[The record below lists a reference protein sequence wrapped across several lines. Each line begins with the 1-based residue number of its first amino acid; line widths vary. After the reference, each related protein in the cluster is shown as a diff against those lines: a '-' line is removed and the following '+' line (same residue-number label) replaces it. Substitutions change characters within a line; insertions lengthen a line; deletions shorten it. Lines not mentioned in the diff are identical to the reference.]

1 MATNKKI
8 RDFVTPSLIALAI
21 AYFAFY
27 TLFGNRG
34 LYRMFE
40 LEDELI
46 VAQVQHE
53 EAVQERITLQQNV
66 TLLKPNSLDL
76 DMVDQRAREVLGYAH
91 PDDIVIEL
99 R

>member
-1 MATNKKI
+1 MTANKKL
-8 RDFVTPSLIALAI
+8 RHFVTPSLIILAI
-21 AYFAFY
+21 VYFSFY

-40 LEDELI
+40 LEDQITIAKTQHNEI
-46 VAQVQHE
+46 VQKRSDL
-53 EAVQERITLQQNV
+53 ERSV
-66 TLLKPNSLDL
+66 SLLEPKNLDL
-76 DMVDQRAREVLGYAH
+76 DMLDQRTREVLGYAH

>member
-1 MATNKKI
+1 MTVNKKL
-8 RDFVTPSLIALAI
+8 RHFVTPSLIALAI
-21 AYFAFY
+21 VYFAFY

-34 LYRMFE
+34 LYRMYE
-40 LEDELI
+40 LEDQLV
-46 VAQVQHE
+46 VAQAQHE
-53 EAVQERITLQQNV
+53 EVIQERITLEQNV

-76 DMVDQRAREVLGYAH
+76 DMVDQRTREVLGYAH

>member
-1 MATNKKI
+1 MIADKKL
-8 RDFVTPSLIALAI
+8 RHFVTPSLIALAI
-21 AYFAFY
+21 VYFAFY

-40 LEDELI
+40 LEDQLVIAE
-46 VAQVQHE
+46 VHYE
-53 EAVQERITLQQNV
+53 EAVEERLALEQNV
-66 TLLKPNSLDL
+66 MLLKPNSLDL
-76 DMVDQRAREVLGYAH
+76 DMIDQRAREVLGYAH